1 MVFIIRVVD
10 RTDMLP
16 TRLEHDALDGSFEE
30 GPPIMKWNKIY
41 AKNRRYS
48 IKRNTRSGKAQRRSE
63 FPVLFILGHGR
74 SSAAAYSLFA
84 RSSRQHCGQRSASK

>member
-1 MVFIIRVVD
+1 MMVFIIRVVD

-41 AKNRRYS
+41 A
-48 IKRNTRSGKAQRRSE
+48 
-63 FPVLFILGHGR
+63 
-74 SSAAAYSLFA
+74 
-84 RSSRQHCGQRSASK
+84 